1 VNADEPGSAQLGVVQ
16 SFDTYVG
23 LGTIRSGDGLVYQFH
38 CLEIA
43 DGTRHIEIDA
53 TVTFEVL
60 PKLGRY
66 EACNI
71 RS

>member
-1 VNADEPGSAQLGVVQ
+1 VNVDEPSSAKLGVVRT
-16 SFDTYVG
+16 FDTDVG

-43 DGTRHIEIDA
+43 DGTRHIETDA
-53 TVTFEVL
+53 PVTFEVL